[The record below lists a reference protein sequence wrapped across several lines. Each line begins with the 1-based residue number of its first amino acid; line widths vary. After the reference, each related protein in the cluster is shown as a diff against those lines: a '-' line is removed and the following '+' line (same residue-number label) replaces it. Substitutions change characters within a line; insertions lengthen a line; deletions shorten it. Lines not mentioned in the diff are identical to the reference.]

1 MASIVSTPV
10 IANTEEIRFTPYITV
25 SGILHGGLIVLLAV
39 SAYFHWNGNRWAGPG
54 GGSDSA
60 VKVTLVPGNTGLP
73 MPTPPSLN
81 ESNVVDPSKSL
92 WKNDV
97 KPEPPQPKKEEIV
110 PPDLK
115 NVQEFKTLEK
125 FNKKP
130 LPPKKEN
137 KAFEPKRPN
146 PPNAVPGPNLGS
158 MKVPTGASTQPGSS
172 TTPGMAIKS
181 EGGGDFASRYG
192 WYVES
197 VKRRIQTN
205 WLQNTIDPGVRAAR
219 AAHAV
224 VEFTIYKDGTVK
236 DIRVTQTSG
245 NLSMDNSGLRAIMS
259 SNPMPGLPPD
269 YSGSSVRVVFD
280 FDLSMTR

>member
-1 MASIVSTPV
+1 MASIASTPV
-10 IANTEEIRFTPYITV
+10 IARTEEIRFTPYITV
-25 SGILHGGLIVLLAV
+25 SGILHGGLLVLLAL
-39 SAYFHWNGNRWAGPG
+39 SAYFHWAGNRWAGPG

-60 VKVTLVPGNTGLP
+60 VRVNLVGNTGLP
-73 MPTPPSLN
+73 MPTPPSVN
-81 ESNVVDPSKSL
+81 DSNVVDPSKSL

-97 KPEPPQPKKEEIV
+97 KPEPPQPKREEIV

-115 NVQEFKTLEK
+115 NVPEFKTLEK
-125 FNKKP
+125 TNKKP
-130 LPPKKEN
+130 PAPKQEHN
-137 KAFEPKRPN
+137 KAFQPKQPN
-146 PPNAVPGPNLGS
+146 PTNAVPGPNLGS
-158 MKVPTGASTQPGSS
+158 MKVPTGASTQAGTSTAPGL
-172 TTPGMAIKS
+172 AVKA

-219 AAHAV
+219 VAHAV
-224 VEFTIYKDGTVK
+224 VEFTIYRDGTVK

>member
-1 MASIVSTPV
+1 MASAV
-10 IANTEEIRFTPYITV
+10 ANSEDIRLTPYLTA
-25 SGILHGGLIVLLAV
+25 SGVLHGGLILLIGL
-39 SAYFHWNGNRWAGPG
+39 SGYFHWQGNRWAGPG
-54 GGSDSA
+54 GGSDGA
-60 VKVTLVPGNTGLP
+60 VQVKLVGNSGLP
-73 MPTPPSLN
+73 MPKTPSLN

-92 WKNDV
+92 WKNDI

-115 NVQEFKTLEK
+115 NVPEFKTLEK
-125 FNKKP
+125 SSKKP
-130 LPPKKEN
+130 PPPKKEN
-137 KAFEPKRPN
+137 KAFQPKQPN
-146 PPNAVPGPNLGS
+146 PDNAVPGHNQGA
-158 MKVPTGASTQPGSS
+158 MNVPTGAGSTPGSS
-172 TTPGMAIKS
+172 TTPGMAIKA

-192 WYVES
+192 WYIEA

-205 WLQNTIDPGVRAAR
+205 WLQNTIDPGVRAAHT
-219 AAHAV
+219 AHAV

-236 DIRVTQTSG
+236 DIRISQTSG

-269 YSGSSVRVVFD
+269 YSGSNVRVIFD

>member
-1 MASIVSTPV
+1 MASIVSSPV
-10 IANTEEIRFTPYITV
+10 IARTEEIRFTPYITV
-25 SGILHGGLIVLLAV
+25 SGILHGGLLVLVAL
-39 SAYFHWNGNRWAGPG
+39 SAYFHWAGNRWAGPG

-60 VKVTLVPGNTGLP
+60 VKVNLVPNSGLP
-73 MPTPPSLN
+73 MPSTPSLN

-92 WKNDV
+92 WNKDI
-97 KPEPPQPKKEEIV
+97 KPAPPQPKQEEIV

-115 NVQEFKTLEK
+115 NVPEFKTLEK

-130 LPPKKEN
+130 APPKKEN
-137 KAFEPKRPN
+137 KAFQPKQPN
-146 PPNAVPGPNLGS
+146 PTNAVPGPNSGS
-158 MKVPTGASTQPGSS
+158 MKVPTGAGPQPGGS
-172 TTPGMAIKS
+172 TTPGMAIKA

-219 AAHAV
+219 VAHSV
-224 VEFTIYKDGTVK
+224 VEFTINRDGSVK
-236 DIRVTQTSG
+236 DIRITQTSG
-245 NLSMDNSGLRAIMS
+245 NQSMDNSGLRAILS
-259 SNPMPGLPPD
+259 SNPMPVLPPD

>member
-1 MASIVSTPV
+1 MASVTNPV
-10 IANTEEIRFTPYITV
+10 IPRTEEIRFMPYITM
-25 SGILHGGLIVLLAV
+25 SGILHGGLIVLIAL

-54 GGSDSA
+54 GGSENVTN
-60 VKVTLVPGNTGLP
+60 VKLVGNSGMPL
-73 MPTPPSLN
+73 PTPPSLN

-92 WKNDV
+92 WKNDI
-97 KPEPPQPKKEEIV
+97 KPEPPQPKQEKIV

-115 NVQEFKTLEK
+115 NVPEFKTLEK
-125 FNKKP
+125 NNKKP
-130 LPPKKEN
+130 PPPKKEN
-137 KAFEPKRPN
+137 KAFQPKQPN
-146 PPNAVPGPNLGS
+146 PDNAVPGPNLGA
-158 MKVPTGASTQPGSS
+158 MKVPTGAGTQPGSS
-172 TTPGMAIKS
+172 STPGMAIKA

-192 WYVES
+192 WYIEA

-205 WLQNTIDPGVRAAR
+205 WLQNTIDPGVRAAHT
-219 AAHAV
+219 AHAV

-236 DIRVTQTSG
+236 DIRISQTSG

-269 YSGSSVRVVFD
+269 YAGSNVRVIFD

>member
-1 MASIVSTPV
+1 MASV
-10 IANTEEIRFTPYITV
+10 ISSPGIASTEEIRFTPYITY

-39 SAYFHWNGNRWAGPG
+39 SAYFHWEGNRWAGPG

-60 VKVTLVPGNTGLP
+60 VQVKLVGNSGLP
-73 MPTPPSLN
+73 MPTPPSVN

-92 WKNDV
+92 WKNEV

-110 PPDLK
+110 PPDIK
-115 NVQEFKTLEK
+115 NVPEYKTLEK
-125 FNKKP
+125 SAKKP
-130 LPPKKEN
+130 PPPKQEHN
-137 KAFEPKRPN
+137 KAFQPKQPN
-146 PPNAVPGPNLGS
+146 PDNAVPGPNLGS
-158 MKVPTGASTQPGSS
+158 MKVPTGAGTQPGSS
-172 TTPGMAIKS
+172 STPGLAIKS

-219 AAHAV
+219 VARAT

-236 DIRVTQTSG
+236 DIRVSQTSG

-269 YSGSSVRVVFD
+269 YNGSSVRVVFD

>member
-1 MASIVSTPV
+1 MASVTNPV
-10 IANTEEIRFTPYITV
+10 IARTEEIRFMPYMTM
-25 SGILHGGLIVLLAV
+25 SGILHGGLIVLIAL

-54 GGSDSA
+54 GGSENVTP
-60 VKVTLVPGNTGLP
+60 VKLVGNSGMPL
-73 MPTPPSLN
+73 PTPPSLN

-92 WKNDV
+92 WKNDI

-115 NVQEFKTLEK
+115 NVEEFKTLEK
-125 FNKKP
+125 NNKKP
-130 LPPKKEN
+130 PPPKKEN
-137 KAFEPKRPN
+137 KAFQPKQPN
-146 PPNAVPGPNLGS
+146 PPNAVPGPNLGA
-158 MKVPTGASTQPGSS
+158 MKVPTGAGTQPGSS
-172 TTPGMAIKS
+172 STPGMAIKA

-192 WYVES
+192 WYIEA

-205 WLQNTIDPGVRAAR
+205 WLQNTIDPGVRAAHV
-219 AAHAV
+219 AHAV

-236 DIRVTQTSG
+236 DIRISQTSG

-269 YSGSSVRVVFD
+269 YTGSNVRVIFD

>member
-1 MASIVSTPV
+1 
-10 IANTEEIRFTPYITV
+10 
-25 SGILHGGLIVLLAV
+25 
-39 SAYFHWNGNRWAGPG
+39 
-54 GGSDSA
+54 
-60 VKVTLVPGNTGLP
+60 VP
-73 MPTPPSLN
+73 
-81 ESNVVDPSKSL
+81 
-92 WKNDV
+92 
-97 KPEPPQPKKEEIV
+97 
-110 PPDLK
+110 
-115 NVQEFKTLEK
+115 EFKTLEK

-130 LPPKKEN
+130 PPPKKES
-137 KAFEPKRPN
+137 KAFQPKQPN
-146 PPNAVPGPNLGS
+146 PDNSVPGPNMGS
-158 MKVPTGASTQPGSS
+158 MKVPTGAGTQPGSS
-172 TTPGMAIKS
+172 STPGMAIKS

-197 VKRRIQTN
+197 VKRRIQNN

-219 AAHAV
+219 VAHSV
-224 VEFTIYKDGTVK
+224 VEFTINRDGSVR

>member
-1 MASIVSTPV
+1 MASVTNPAIPG
-10 IANTEEIRFTPYITV
+10 TEEIRFMPYITM
-25 SGILHGGLIVLLAV
+25 SGILHGGLIVLIAL

-54 GGSDSA
+54 GGSESA
-60 VKVTLVPGNTGLP
+60 VKVNLVGNSGLP

-92 WKNDV
+92 WKNDI
-97 KPEPPQPKKEEIV
+97 KPELPQPTKEEIV

-115 NVQEFKTLEK
+115 NVPEFKTLEK
-125 FNKKP
+125 NNKKP
-130 LPPKKEN
+130 PPPKKEN
-137 KAFEPKRPN
+137 KAFQPKQPN
-146 PPNAVPGPNLGS
+146 PDNAVPGPNLGA
-158 MKVPTGASTQPGSS
+158 MKVPTGAGTQPGSS
-172 TTPGMAIKS
+172 STPGMAIKA

-192 WYVES
+192 WYIEA

-205 WLQNTIDPGVRAAR
+205 WLQNTIDPGVRAAHT
-219 AAHAV
+219 AHAV

-236 DIRVTQTSG
+236 DIRISQTSG

-269 YSGSSVRVVFD
+269 YAGSNVRVIFD

>member
-1 MASIVSTPV
+1 MNGV
-10 IANTEEIRFTPYITV
+10 IANTEEIRFTPYITA
-25 SGILHGGLIVLLAV
+25 SGILHGGLIVLIAV
-39 SAYFHWNGNRWAGPG
+39 SAYFHWDGNRWAGPG
-54 GGSDSA
+54 GGSENVTN
-60 VKVTLVPGNTGLP
+60 VKLVGNSGMPL
-73 MPTPPSLN
+73 PTPPSLN

-115 NVQEFKTLEK
+115 NVPEFKTLEK
-125 FNKKP
+125 NNKKP
-130 LPPKKEN
+130 PPLKKEN
-137 KAFEPKRPN
+137 KAFEPKQPN
-146 PPNAVPGPNLGS
+146 PDNAVPGRNLGA
-158 MKVPTGASTQPGSS
+158 MKVPTGAGTQPGASS
-172 TTPGMAIKS
+172 TPGMAIKA

-192 WYVES
+192 WYIEA

-205 WLQNTIDPGVRAAR
+205 WLQNTIDPGVLAAHS
-219 AAHAV
+219 AHAV

-236 DIRVTQTSG
+236 DIRISQTSG
-245 NLSMDNSGLRAIMS
+245 NQSMDNSGMRAIMS

-269 YSGSSVRVVFD
+269 YSGSTVRVIFD

>member
-1 MASIVSTPV
+1 MASVTNPV
-10 IANTEEIRFTPYITV
+10 IARTEEIRFMPYITM
-25 SGILHGGLIVLLAV
+25 SGILHGGLIVLIAL

-54 GGSDSA
+54 GGSENVTP
-60 VKVTLVPGNTGLP
+60 VKLVGNSGMPL
-73 MPTPPSLN
+73 PTPPSLN

-97 KPEPPQPKKEEIV
+97 KPEPPQPKREEIV

-115 NVQEFKTLEK
+115 NVPEFKTLEK
-125 FNKKP
+125 NNKKP
-130 LPPKKEN
+130 PPPKKEN
-137 KAFEPKRPN
+137 KAFQPKQPN
-146 PPNAVPGPNLGS
+146 PDNAVPGPNLGA
-158 MKVPTGASTQPGSS
+158 MKVPTGAGTQPGSS
-172 TTPGMAIKS
+172 STPGMAIKA

-192 WYVES
+192 WYIEA

-205 WLQNTIDPGVRAAR
+205 WLQNTIDPGVRAAHV
-219 AAHAV
+219 AHAV

-236 DIRVTQTSG
+236 DIRISQTSG

-269 YSGSSVRVVFD
+269 YSGSTVRVIFD

>member
-1 MASIVSTPV
+1 MASVVSRPV
-10 IANTEEIRFTPYITV
+10 IARTEELRFTPYITA
-25 SGILHGGLIVLLAV
+25 SGIMHGGLIILISLAT
-39 SAYFHWNGNRWAGPG
+39 YFHWEGNRWAGPG
-54 GGSDSA
+54 GGSEG
-60 VKVTLVPGNTGLP
+60 VKVNLVGNSGLP

-92 WKNDV
+92 WKNDI

-115 NVQEFKTLEK
+115 NVPEYKTLEK
-125 FNKKP
+125 SNKKP
-130 LPPKKEN
+130 PPPKIEN
-137 KAFEPKRPN
+137 KAFQPKQAN
-146 PPNAVPGPNLGS
+146 PDNAVPGRNMGA
-158 MKVPTGASTQPGSS
+158 MKVPTGAGQQPGSS
-172 TTPGMAIKS
+172 STPGMAIKS

-192 WYVES
+192 WYIEA

-205 WLQNTIDPGVRAAR
+205 WLQNTIDPGVRAAH

-236 DIRVTQTSG
+236 DIRISQTSG

-269 YSGSSVRVVFD
+269 YPGSSVRVIFD